1 MIESAKVLVIDD
13 DPDIQNLLNDFLTLN
28 GCEAF
33 SASNGKQALN
43 FLGKNDI
50 DIVILDVQLPDIDGV
65 SLIDEIKKKDPLCAI
80 VMMSGY
86 HETNYIVNAMKKGA
100 NDFLTKPLEFEKF
113 LLTLLRV
120 SNERKIRAVHYDI
133 HNTLEH
139 KKKVD
144 ILNKELQKKIKE
156 MTMMYH
162 ISHKINSI
170 KISEDF
176 YQKLVEIVC
185 ETLETQ
191 HCAFY
196 LLDKENMEVFLFK
209 EAYTENLSLERN
221 MSSFGKD
228 LLNKLVL
235 SGRYM
240 VHDNNLLMPF
250 FIKDECIGIV
260 AVHQPDTN
268 NIETKRFFLKL
279 ILENSSTQIE
289 NRMLY
294 ESLFENVLQTL
305 KSLISTINMR
315 DFYTEGHCRRV
326 TEMALS
332 VAEKINV
339 QEYDRDVLRVACPIH
354 DLGKIGIPDYILLKP
369 GKLTSE
375 EYDHMKKH
383 TLYGEDIL
391 NRFDILSK
399 EAEIIRYHHER
410 YDGNGYPNGLKG
422 EEIPFPARIIAVCD
436 SFDAMTTDRPYR
448 KGMSKKEAMNEL
460 QRCSRTQFDPL
471 VVEAFVEVFDNGIKG
486 MAR

>member
-1 MIESAKVLVIDD
+1 LIEGARVLVVDD
-13 DPDIQNLLNDFLTLN
+13 DPDIQNLLKDFLSLN
-28 GCEAF
+28 GCETL
-33 SASNGKQALN
+33 SASNGKKALKL
-43 FLGKNDI
+43 LGNKEI

-86 HETNYIVNAMKKGA
+86 QETNHIVNAMKKGA

-120 SNERKIRAVHYDI
+120 SNERKIRAVHHDI
-133 HNTLEH
+133 QNTLED

-156 MTMMYH
+156 ITMMYH
-162 ISHKINSI
+162 ISNKINSI

-176 YQKLVEIVC
+176 YDKLVEIIC
-185 ETLETQ
+185 ETLETK

-196 LLDKENMEVFLFK
+196 LLDKENMEAFLFK

-240 VHDNNLLMPF
+240 VQDNNLLMPF

-260 AVHQPDTN
+260 VVHQSDTN

-279 ILENSSTQIE
+279 ILESSSTQIE

-332 VAEKINV
+332 VAEKINMS
-339 QEYDRDVLRVACPIH
+339 EYERDVLRVACPIH

-369 GKLTSE
+369 DRLTNE
-375 EYDHMKKH
+375 EYEHMKKH

-410 YDGNGYPNGLKG
+410 YDGKGYPNGLKG

-448 KGMSKKEAMNEL
+448 KAMHRDEAKQEM
-460 QRCSRTQFDPL
+460 QRCSRTQFDPVAL
-471 VVEAFVEVFDNGIKG
+471 EGFVEVYEDGIT
-486 MAR
+486 